1 MSVANH
7 LGEDAGHLALRRDV
21 YSGLQ
26 KTPKSLP
33 PKWFYDTVGSELFDQ
48 ITRLPE
54 YYPTR
59 AEAEILRARS
69 AEVASACRAD
79 TLVELGSGTS
89 EKTRMLLDALRHRGS
104 LRRFVPFDVDASV
117 LSATATAIQ
126 REYSGVEINAVCG
139 DFEEHLTEI
148 PRGGRRLFVFLGST
162 IGNLTPGPRAQFLT
176 ALAGVMRPGDSLLLG
191 TDLVKDAARLVR
203 AYDDPGGVTAQFNRN
218 VLAVINR
225 ELEADFD
232 VDAFQH
238 VARWNSA
245 EERIEM
251 WLRADGRQRV
261 RVGALDLTV
270 DFDAGEEMLTEV
282 SCKFRPQ
289 AVGAELAA
297 AGLHR
302 IRWWTDEAGDFGPVA
317 GRQVSRAGDDAG
329 RSDEE
334 KRRKQPRR
342 RFAGRPMAGSA
353 PARRGATPG
362 QRGLFAPE
370 FRQIDLVQHARQ
382 RPRLAVMSRLR
393 PPPPCST
400 PACCG
405 RRMSPARRRGG
416 VHHRLAHARICC
428 WAAGLGRTGRW
439 LACPASA
446 WRCRPWLPRA
456 SVTNSAGRQGSARR
470 RGLHVGRR
478 PARPSAPDRGG
489 QPPWRRTAAG
499 DGGALCRGGIVRGC
513 RAGPGPRGLCGGCR
527 PYASSRKWIAGPRGV
542 GVLAVRP
549 ELMERLRARLPAPD
563 WMPPLTVA
571 QQLGFGEANVAA
583 RVGFSVALGEHLACG
598 PQAIRA
604 RLAEL
609 GDIART
615 VLADVSGWR
624 VVEAVDE
631 PSAITTLA
639 PIDGADPAAVRVWF
653 PERRIVTTY
662 AGVERAP
669 LELPA
674 PVLRISPHVDNT
686 ADDLDAFAEALVAAT
701 AATSGER

>member
-1 MSVANH
+1 MRVSVANH

-302 IRWWTDEAGDFGPVA
+302 IRWWTDEAGDFGLPLV
-317 GRQVSRAGDDAG
+317 VDAA
-329 RSDEE
+329 
-334 KRRKQPRR
+334 Q
-342 RFAGRPMAGSA
+342 
-353 PARRGATPG
+353 
-362 QRGLFAPE
+362 
-370 FRQIDLVQHARQ
+370 
-382 RPRLAVMSRLR
+382 
-393 PPPPCST
+393 
-400 PACCG
+400 
-405 RRMSPARRRGG
+405 
-416 VHHRLAHARICC
+416 
-428 WAAGLGRTGRW
+428 GLGHVDCAVG
-439 LACPASA
+439 AD
-446 WRCRPWLPRA
+446 
-456 SVTNSAGRQGSARR
+456 VT
-470 RGLHVGRR
+470 
-478 PARPSAPDRGG
+478 
-489 QPPWRRTAAG
+489 
-499 DGGALCRGGIVRGC
+499 
-513 RAGPGPRGLCGGCR
+513 
-527 PYASSRKWIAGPRGV
+527 YASSRKWIAGPRGV

-639 PIDGADPAAVRVWF
+639 PIDGADPAAVRAWLLSQ
-653 PERRIVTTY
+653 RRIVTTY